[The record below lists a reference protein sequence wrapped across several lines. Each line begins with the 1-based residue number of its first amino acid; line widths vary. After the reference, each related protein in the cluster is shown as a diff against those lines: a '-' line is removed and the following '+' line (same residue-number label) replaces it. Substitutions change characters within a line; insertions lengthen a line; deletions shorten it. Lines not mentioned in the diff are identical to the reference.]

1 MKTKW
6 KVILAVSII
15 VVGAGAVIASIQ
27 YSQKGIVTV
36 QTGKVVRQ
44 DLVSTVTASGEVK
57 PRNYINLDA
66 NAMGPLTAIF
76 VKEGDH
82 VRKGQVVAQI
92 EAIQAKADVDA
103 QQAAIQS
110 ALADTAAAQAN
121 EKSMNDAVAN
131 AQATLEKSKATLEVA
146 RLNLER
152 ASQLYKDKLIA
163 KQDYDQKKADYDT
176 AMAGVAEAQTRVEQV
191 RSQMA
196 QAKQQVTSS
205 QRRVNQAQASL
216 TRMNDVLQKYSVTAP
231 LDGVVTDLPVKVG
244 ETVVPGIQNS
254 AASTVMTVADM
265 SVITAEVQVDET
277 DIVNIALGQSADI
290 TVDAVP
296 NKTFKGHV
304 IEIGETAI
312 LRSTGVAASSST
324 TSSQEAKDFKVKI
337 AMDNPPPEMR
347 PGLSCTAKITT
358 ATRHEALTIPL
369 QALTIRQKGDLEK
382 VKVGGANTV
391 QAAGTVDPKV
401 EKEKKEEI
409 QGVFVVKSGRAT
421 FQKVDTGI
429 TGATDIEV
437 LSGLQ
442 PGQEIVTGSY
452 KTIRT
457 IRNDAKVK
465 VDNSKPKE
473 TTETAS

>member
-1 MKTKW
+1 VKTKW
-6 KVILAVSII
+6 KIVLVIAL
-15 VVGAGAVIASIQ
+15 VVLGAGGIIASIK
-27 YSQKGIVTV
+27 YSQRGIVTV

-44 DLVSTVTASGEVK
+44 DLVSTVTASGEIK
-57 PRNYINLDA
+57 PRNYINLGA
-66 NAMGPLTAIF
+66 NAMGPLVSIM
-76 VKEGDH
+76 VKEGDR
-82 VRKGQVVAQI
+82 VRKGEVVAQI
-92 EAIQAKADVDA
+92 EATQPQAAVEG
-103 QQAAIQS
+103 QQATIQS
-110 ALADTAAAQAN
+110 ALADTAAAEAN
-121 EKSMNDAVAN
+121 EKSMEDGVAN
-131 AQATLEKSKATLEVA
+131 AQATLEK
-146 RLNLER
+146 NR
-152 ASQLYKDKLIA
+152 ASLAVAKLNMDRANQLFKDKLIA

-176 AMAGVAEAQTRVEQV
+176 AVAGVNEAETRVAQA
-191 RSQMA
+191 RSQRA
-196 QAKQQVTSS
+196 QATQQVSS
-205 QRRVNQAQASL
+205 AQRRVAQSRASL
-216 TRMNDVLQKYSVTAP
+216 VSATDVLQKYSVLAP

-244 ETVVPGIQNS
+244 ETVVPGVQNS

-265 SVITAEVQVDET
+265 SVIIAEVQVDET
-277 DIVNIALGQSADI
+277 DIVNVSLGQSADI

-312 LRSTGVAASSST
+312 LRSTGVASSSST

-337 AMDNPPPEMR
+337 ALDNPPEEMR

-358 ATRHEALTIPL
+358 ATRHDAVTIPL

-382 VKVGGANTV
+382 LKLGGANTV

-401 EKEKKEEI
+401 EKEKKEEL
-409 QGVFVVKSGRAT
+409 QGVFVIKAGKAV

-437 LSGLQ
+437 LTGLQ
-442 PGQEIVTGSY
+442 PGQEIITGSY

-457 IRNDAKVK
+457 IRNDAKIK

>member
-27 YSQKGIVTV
+27 YSQKGVVTV
-36 QTGKVVRQ
+36 QTGKVTRQ
-44 DLVSTVTASGEVK
+44 DLVSTVTASGEIK

-66 NAMGPLTAIF
+66 NAMGPLTGIF
-76 VKEGDH
+76 VKEGEH

-92 EAIQAKADVDA
+92 EATQAKADVDA
-103 QQAAIQS
+103 QQASIQS

-121 EKSMNDAVAN
+121 EKSMSDAVAN
-131 AQATLEKSKATLEVA
+131 AQATLEKSKASLEVA
-146 RLNLER
+146 KLNLER

-176 AMAGVAEAQTRVEQV
+176 AEAAMAESQTHVDQS
-191 RSQMA
+191 RSQMV
-196 QAKQQVTSS
+196 QARQQVASS
-205 QRRVNQAQASL
+205 QRRVAQAQASL
-216 TRMNDVLQKYSVTAP
+216 ARMADVLQKYSVTAP

-265 SVITAEVQVDET
+265 SVIVAEVQVDET
-277 DIVNIALGQSADI
+277 DIVNVSLGQPAEI

-312 LRSTGVAASSST
+312 LRSTGVASSSST

-337 AMDNPPPEMR
+337 ALDNPPDEMR

-358 ATRHEALTIPL
+358 ATRHDVVTIPL

-382 VKVGGANTV
+382 QKPGGGNTV
-391 QAAGTVDPKV
+391 QAAGTADPQA
-401 EKEKKEEI
+401 EKERKEEI
-409 QGVFVVKSGRAT
+409 QGVFVVKAGRAV
-421 FQKVDTGI
+421 FEKVDTGI

-437 LSGLQ
+437 LGGLQ

-473 TTETAS
+473 TTEAAS

>member
-6 KVILAVSII
+6 KVILAVSIV
-15 VVGAGAVIASIQ
+15 VVGAGAVIASIK

-103 QQAAIQS
+103 QQAGIQS
-110 ALADTAAAQAN
+110 ALADTAAAEAN

-146 RLNLER
+146 RLNLDR
-152 ASQLYKDKLIA
+152 ASQLYTDKLIA

-176 AMAGVAEAQTRVEQV
+176 AVAGVAEAQTRVQQV

-196 QAKQQVTSS
+196 QARQQVTSS
-205 QRRVNQAQASL
+205 QRRVAQAQASL

-312 LRSTGVAASSST
+312 LRSTGVAASSSS

-358 ATRHEALTIPL
+358 ATRHDVTTIPL

-382 VKVGGANTV
+382 VKAGGSDTV
-391 QAAGTVDPKV
+391 QAAGTVDPKA

-409 QGVFVVKSGRAT
+409 QGVFVVKAGKAV

-457 IRNDAKVK
+457 IRNEAKVK

>member
-6 KVILAVSII
+6 KIILAVAII
-15 VVGAGAVIASIQ
+15 VVGAGAVVASIQ

-44 DLVSTVTASGEVK
+44 DLVSTVTASGEIK

-92 EAIQAKADVDA
+92 EATQAKADVDA

-121 EKSMNDAVAN
+121 EKSMNDAIAN

-146 RLNLER
+146 KLNLER
-152 ASQLYKDKLIA
+152 ASELYKDKLIA

-176 AMAGVAEAQTRVEQV
+176 ALAGLSEAQTRVEQS

-196 QAKQQVTSS
+196 QARQQVTSS
-205 QRRVNQAQASL
+205 QRRVAQAQAQLAHMS
-216 TRMNDVLQKYSVTAP
+216 DVLEKYSVTAP

-265 SVITAEVQVDET
+265 SVIIAEVQVDET
-277 DIVNIALGQSADI
+277 DIVNVSLGQNAEI

-296 NKTFKGHV
+296 NKIFKGHV

-312 LRSTGVAASSST
+312 LRSTGVASSSSS

-337 AMDNPPPEMR
+337 ALDNPPEEMR

-358 ATRHEALTIPL
+358 ATRHDAVTIPL

-382 VKVGGANTV
+382 VKVGGGNAV

-401 EKEKKEEI
+401 EKEKKEEL
-409 QGVFVVKSGRAT
+409 QGVFVVKAGRAV
-421 FQKVDTGI
+421 FQKVDTGV

-473 TTETAS
+473 VAETAS

>member
-1 MKTKW
+1 VKTKW
-6 KVILAVSII
+6 KVILAVAIV

-44 DLVSTVTASGEVK
+44 DLVSTVTASGEIK

-76 VKEGDH
+76 VKEGDR

-92 EAIQAKADVDA
+92 EATQPRAAVEG
-103 QQAAIQS
+103 QQATIQS
-110 ALADTAAAQAN
+110 ALADAAAAEAN
-121 EKSMNDAVAN
+121 EKSMEDGVAN
-131 AQATLEKSKATLEVA
+131 AQATLEKTRAALDVA
-146 RLNLER
+146 RLNMER
-152 ASQLYKDKLIA
+152 ANQLFKDKLIA
-163 KQDYDQKKADYDT
+163 KQDYDQKKADYDS
-176 AMAGVAEAQTRVEQV
+176 AVAGVNEAETRVAQTK
-191 RSQMA
+191 SQKA
-196 QAKQQVTSS
+196 QAASQVSS
-205 QRRVNQAQASL
+205 AQRRIAQSRASL
-216 TRMNDVLQKYSVTAP
+216 VSANDILEKYSVTAP

-265 SVITAEVQVDET
+265 SVIIAEVQVDET
-277 DIVNIALGQSADI
+277 DIVNVTLGQSAEI

-312 LRSTGVAASSST
+312 LRSTGVASSSST

-337 AMDNPPPEMR
+337 ALDNPLDEMR

-358 ATRHEALTIPL
+358 ATRHDAVTIPL

-382 VKVGGANTV
+382 VKVGGTNTV
-391 QAAGTVDPKV
+391 QAAGTVDPKA

-409 QGVFVVKSGRAT
+409 QGVFIVKAGRAT
-421 FQKVDTGI
+421 FQKVDTGV